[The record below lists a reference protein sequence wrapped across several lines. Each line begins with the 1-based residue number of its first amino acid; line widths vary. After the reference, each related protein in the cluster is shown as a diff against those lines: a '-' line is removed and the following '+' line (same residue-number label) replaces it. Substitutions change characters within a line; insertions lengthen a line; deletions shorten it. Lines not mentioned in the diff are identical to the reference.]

1 MLTNLKALLV
11 LLPIAFAV
19 FSLLRPLCLKFM
31 SDADFRLRRNL
42 WFTLTCVAFL
52 SPSFWLFAL
61 AAIPLIGSTAAK
73 DKNPVALY
81 LLLLQVIPPFGL
93 QLPVVG
99 INQLFELNS
108 YRILAFALL
117 IPALFRLSRQRDKRK
132 SSSHRSMDYFIL
144 AYAVLQIVLLMPN
157 ESITNTLRRAFLFS
171 IDTLALYFAASRLCR
186 NRRDIE
192 EALACFCLACAI
204 YAPLAVFESLRGWQL
219 YGGLREQWTAVEDI
233 AFSYL
238 LRGETLRAL
247 VSAGHPLALG
257 YMMSMAFGFWLY
269 LQSRVGSITVTW
281 LGAGV
286 FWAGLLGAYSRGPW
300 LVAALVFFVFI
311 SLGPQ
316 GASRF
321 VKAVIS
327 AAIIGALVLVSPIGE
342 RVIDNLPFI
351 GTVDSEN
358 VSYRQRF
365 AEISWQLI
373 QANPLFGD
381 SNILLYLED
390 LRQGQG
396 IVDFINS
403 YATIA
408 MYYGLVGLFLFLG
421 PYLSGMWKMF
431 VLRRRLAMVNPE
443 AANLGTAL
451 LACMTGTLF
460 MMATGSFGTS
470 LEKLYYVLAGL
481 AAAYLQ
487 AGVPEPLSQL
497 AMPGAEPRRRLG
509 LTQ

>member
-11 LLPIAFAV
+11 ILPVAFAV
-19 FSLLRPLCLKFM
+19 FSFLRPLCLKFM
-31 SDADFRLRRNL
+31 AEADFLRRRNL
-42 WFTLTCVAFL
+42 WFALTGVAFL

-61 AAIPLIGSTAAK
+61 IAIPLVASAAAK

-81 LLLLQVIPPFGL
+81 LVLLQVIPPFGL

-117 IPALFRLSRQRDKRK
+117 IPALFRLSRERSERK
-132 SSSHRSMDYFIL
+132 TRLHRSLDYFIL
-144 AYAVLQIVLLMPN
+144 AYAVLQIILLMPY
-157 ESITNTLRRAFLFS
+157 ESVTNTLRRAFLFG

-186 NRRDIE
+186 NRRSIE
-192 EALACFCLACAI
+192 EVLACFCLACAI

-219 YGGLREQWTAVEDI
+219 YGGLREQWIATEDI

-247 VSAGHPLALG
+247 VSSGHPLALG

-269 LQSRVGSITVTW
+269 LQSRLNSTSATW
-281 LGAGV
+281 LGAGC

-300 LVAALVFFVFI
+300 LVAALVFFVFL

-321 VKAVIS
+321 VKAVV
-327 AAIIGALVLVSPIGE
+327 AATIIGALVLISPIGD
-342 RVIDNLPFI
+342 RVIDNLPFV

-365 AEISWQLI
+365 AEISWRLI

-381 SNILLYLED
+381 PNILLYLED

-408 MYYGLVGLFLFLG
+408 MYYGLVGLLLFLG

-431 VLRRRLAMVNPE
+431 FLRRRLASIDP
-443 AANLGTAL
+443 AASLMGTAL

-460 MMATGSFGTS
+460 MMGTGSFGTS
-470 LEKLYYVLAGL
+470 LEKLYYVFAGL
-481 AAAYLQ
+481 TAAYLQ
-487 AGVPEPLSQL
+487 VGLRESVRQPVTPGVDSRRNLELS
-497 AMPGAEPRRRLG
+497 R
-509 LTQ
+509 

>member
-11 LLPIAFAV
+11 ILPIAFAV
-19 FSLLRPLCLKFM
+19 FSLLRTLCLKFM
-31 SDADFRLRRNL
+31 SEDDFMRRRNL
-42 WFTLTCVAFL
+42 WFILTGVAFL

-61 AAIPLIGSTAAK
+61 VAIPLIASAGAK
-73 DKNPVALY
+73 DRNPVALY

-99 INQLFELNS
+99 INQLFELNT

-117 IPALFRLSRQRDKRK
+117 IPALMRMSRERKERNTRL
-132 SSSHRSMDYFIL
+132 HRSIDYFVL
-144 AYAVLQIVLLMPN
+144 AYALLQIVLLMPY
-157 ESITNTLRRAFLFS
+157 ESVTNTLRRAFLFG
-171 IDTLALYFAASRLCR
+171 IDTLVLYFAASRLCR

-192 EALACFCLACAI
+192 EVLACFCLFCAI
-204 YAPLAVFESLRGWQL
+204 SAPLAVFESLRGWQL
-219 YGGLREQWTAVEDI
+219 YGGLREQWTATEDI

-238 LRGETLRAL
+238 RRGDSLRAL

-269 LQSRVGSITVTW
+269 LQSRVGSVSVKW
-281 LGAGV
+281 MGAGI

-311 SLGPQ
+311 TLGPK

-321 VKAVIS
+321 LKAAVGT
-327 AAIIGALVLVSPIGE
+327 AIVGALVLVSPIGE
-342 RVIDNLPFI
+342 RVIDNLPFV

-381 SNILLYLED
+381 PNILLYLED

-396 IVDFINS
+396 IIDFINS

-408 MYYGLVGLFLFLG
+408 MYYGLVGLVLFLG
-421 PYLSGMWKMF
+421 PYLLGMWKMF
-431 VLRRRLAMVNPE
+431 KMSRRLAVSNPE
-443 AANLGTAL
+443 QALLGGTL

-470 LEKLYYVLAGL
+470 LEKLYYVFAGL
-481 AAAYLQ
+481 TVACLH
-487 AGVPEPLSQL
+487 AGVPEPVDQQTEPS
-497 AMPGAEPRRRLG
+497 AGAAPALNR
-509 LTQ
+509 